1 MKRRTIL
8 TSVASAA
15 ALVLAG
21 DRTFAV
27 AGPDRQQGLIGP
39 RFADLNPDRM
49 WPVYRRYHLLIVGQ
63 RDDESASALAAA
75 TVDVLMRF
83 LPNSRAMRVRAADA
97 RRVGVLIATDQQD
110 VAIMAAGSAEALFL
124 GKPPFDDIH
133 DAPLRII
140 VSFGSHYLVCRP
152 SLMAR
157 HAYLIARTLAEHKD
171 AFPMP
176 AGAPDGVV
184 PAHRGSHAFF
194 AGEEVPND

>member
-8 TSVASAA
+8 TSGTSAA

-21 DRTFAV
+21 RRTFAV
-27 AGPDRQQGLIGP
+27 AGPDWQQRSTGP

-49 WPVYRRYHLLIVGQ
+49 WPVFRRYHLLIVGQ
-63 RDDESASALAAA
+63 RDDESGSAFAAA
-75 TVDVLMRF
+75 AVDVLMRF
-83 LPNSRAMRVRAADA
+83 LPDSRAMLVRAADN

-110 VAIMAAGSAEALFL
+110 LAIMAAGSAEALFL

-133 DAPLRII
+133 HAPLRII
-140 VSFGSHYLVCRP
+140 VSFGSHSLVCRA
-152 SLMAR
+152 SFMAR
-157 HAYLIARTLAEHKD
+157 HAYLIARTLAEHKE

-194 AGEEVPND
+194 AGEEVPDD

>member
-8 TSVASAA
+8 TSGTSAA

-21 DRTFAV
+21 RRTFAV
-27 AGPDRQQGLIGP
+27 AGPDWQQRSTGP

-63 RDDESASALAAA
+63 RDDESGSALAAA
-75 TVDVLMRF
+75 TVDVL
-83 LPNSRAMRVRAADA
+83 V
-97 RRVGVLIATDQQD
+97 ATDQQD

-124 GKPPFDDIH
+124 GKPPFDDIR
-133 DAPLRII
+133 DAPLRVI
-140 VSFGSHYLVCRP
+140 VSLGSHSLVCRP
-152 SLMAR
+152 SFMAR
-157 HAYLIARTLAEHKD
+157 HAYLIARTLAEHKE
-171 AFPMP
+171 AFLMP

-194 AGEEVPND
+194 AGEEVPDD

>member
-8 TSVASAA
+8 ASITNM

-21 DRTFAV
+21 DRMFAV
-27 AGPDRQQGLIGP
+27 AGPDWQRGLIGP
-39 RFADLNPDRM
+39 RFADLNPDSM
-49 WPVYRRYHLLIVGQ
+49 WPIYRRYHLLIVGQ
-63 RDDESASALAAA
+63 RDDETGSALAAA

-83 LPNSRAMRVRAADA
+83 LPGSRAMLVRAADA

-110 VAIMAAGSAEALFL
+110 LAIMAAGSAEALFL

-133 DAPLRII
+133 DASLRII
-140 VSFGSHYLVCRP
+140 VSFGSHSLVCR
-152 SLMAR
+152 SSFMAR
-157 HAYLIARTLAEHKD
+157 HAYVIAGTLAEHKE

-184 PAHRGSHAFF
+184 PAHRGSRAFF
-194 AGEEVPND
+194 AGEEMPND

>member
-15 ALVLAG
+15 ALVFAG
-21 DRTFAV
+21 RTFAV
-27 AGPDRQQGLIGP
+27 AGPDRQQRLIGP

-63 RDDESASALAAA
+63 RDDESGSALAAA

-83 LPNSRAMRVRAADA
+83 LPNSRAMLVRAADA
-97 RRVGVLIATDQQD
+97 RRVGVLVATDQQD

-124 GKPPFDDIH
+124 GKPPFDDIR
-133 DAPLRII
+133 DAPLRVI
-140 VSFGSHYLVCRP
+140 VSFGSHSLVCRP
-152 SLMAR
+152 SFMAR

-171 AFPMP
+171 AFPTP

-194 AGEEVPND
+194 AGEEMPND